1 MTLEDLEVLFPNVN
15 HHIGVPTFLNGGC
28 RPKVVNY
35 DMKVTYTA
43 GMAVGVAEQL
53 CPLLGRTLTVEQLL
67 RYSKWLKSRIS
78 TLSTMLQQTKGEL
91 PLVGVSI
98 AWLPDGRLIGAC
110 SACDETIDLDTGVD
124 LYGMDGVPRASLYI
138 SLTSLY
144 LFLKAEMARQTT
156 DKEAVNVAV
165 KEVAECK
172 GDLGES
178 GVLCHNADN
187 ASN

>member
-15 HHIGVPTFLNGGC
+15 HHIGVPTYLNGGC

-53 CPLLGRTLTVEQLL
+53 CPLLGRILTVEQLL
-67 RYSKWLKSRIS
+67 RFSKWLRSRIS
-78 TLSTMLQQTKGEL
+78 TLSVMLQQTKGEL
-91 PLVGVSI
+91 PLEGVSI
-98 AWLPDGRLIGAC
+98 AWLPDGRVIGIC
-110 SACDETIDLDTGVD
+110 SACQETIDLNTGAD
-124 LYGMDGVPRASLYI
+124 LFELPGVPKFSVYV

-144 LFLKAEMARQTT
+144 LYLKAEMEKPAV
-156 DKEAVNVAV
+156 KEAVNVAV

-187 ASN
+187 VSD